1 MRMQL
6 MGFSLSLSL
15 FQKIVRSA
23 KMTSHGVV
31 ILKAAFAAC
40 LLRPDPTSVPRDE
53 ISVFHISLERAL
65 SHCSPANIQV

>member
-1 MRMQL
+1 MTMWV
-6 MGFSLSLSL
+6 MGFSLSL

-23 KMTSHGVV
+23 KMTTHGVV

-53 ISVFHISLERAL
+53 ISAFHICLEHAL